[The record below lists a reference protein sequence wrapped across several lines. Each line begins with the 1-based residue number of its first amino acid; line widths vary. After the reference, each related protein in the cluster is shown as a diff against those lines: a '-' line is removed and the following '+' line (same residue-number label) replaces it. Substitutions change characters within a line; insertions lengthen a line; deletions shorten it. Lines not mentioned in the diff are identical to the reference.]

1 MHETVIA
8 ENLLAQ
14 IFEESA
20 KQNAKPVAAKISCGK
35 LNAVNEDVLCF
46 AFEAIAKGTVCE
58 NMKLIVEQKP
68 LMALCRECKNNFA
81 IDFSNIKCPNCQN
94 ENIEILPDAPLILEE
109 IEFKME

>member
-14 IFEESA
+14 ICEEAA
-20 KQNAKPVAAKISCGK
+20 KQNAKPIAAKISCGK
-35 LNAVNEDVLCF
+35 LNAVNEEVLSF
-46 AFEAIAKGTVCE
+46 AFESIAKETVCE
-58 NMKLIVEQKP
+58 NIKLIVEQKP
-68 LMALCRECKNNFA
+68 LMAVCRECKNNFA

-109 IEFKME
+109 IEFKTE

>member
-14 IFEESA
+14 ISEEA
-20 KQNAKPVAAKISCGK
+20 IRQNAKPVTAKISCGM

-46 AFEAIAKGTVCE
+46 AFETIVKGTVCE

-68 LMALCRECKNNFA
+68 LMAICSQCKNNFA

-109 IEFKME
+109 IEFKTE